1 MSLAMIPGNENHLCA
16 ALSLF
21 AVLVTFDA
29 RKIEVDVGVCTD
41 I

>member
-21 AVLVTFDA
+21 AELVTFDA
-29 RKIEVDVGVCTD
+29 RLE
-41 I
+41 

>member
-1 MSLAMIPGNENHLCA
+1 MSLALIPGNGNHLCA

-29 RKIEVDVGVCTD
+29 RLE
-41 I
+41 